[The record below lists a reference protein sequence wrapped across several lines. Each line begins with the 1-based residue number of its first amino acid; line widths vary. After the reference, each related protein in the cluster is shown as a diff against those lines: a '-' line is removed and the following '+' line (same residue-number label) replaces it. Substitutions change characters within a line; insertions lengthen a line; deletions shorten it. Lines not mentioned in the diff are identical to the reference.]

1 VASFTVVYDACVLY
15 PAPLRDLLIRIGSSG
30 IVRAR
35 WSSEIL
41 DEMVAAI
48 LARRPELQPDNLTRT
63 RELMCEAVPDCL
75 VERYESLIETI
86 DLPDAGDR
94 HVVAAAIRCG
104 AQAIVTFNLKD
115 FPDHVL
121 ARWDIE
127 AKHPDEFVMES
138 IDISPAVVVRCL
150 TEQALALRNPP
161 QSVEAV
167 LTTLGKSELV
177 QSCARLR
184 DLLGAGP
191 LS

>member
-15 PAPLRDLLIRIGSSG
+15 PAPLRDLLMRIGSSG

-41 DEMVAAI
+41 DEMVNAI
-48 LARRPELQPDNLTRT
+48 LERRPELHSGNLTRT
-63 RELMCEAVPDCL
+63 RQLMCDAVPDCL
-75 VERYESLIETI
+75 VQRYESLIETI
-86 DLPDAGDR
+86 DLPDATDR

-138 IDISPAVVVRCL
+138 IDISPGVVVRCL

-161 QSVEAV
+161 QSVEEV
-167 LTTLGKSELV
+167 LTTLAKSDLV

-191 LS
+191 LG